1 MTLVNDISA
10 KEEHIA
16 MLLEYANR
24 RLRRDLTRVGGSD
37 FPTLRGPHFRI
48 LQLIP
53 EGGSRVTDLA
63 ERALMTK
70 QALGQLVDHL
80 QAGGYVESRQLPA
93 DRRVRLVRRT
103 AKGDAA
109 RDAALEIIAVVEDE
123 WRAEVGARRY
133 ATTRAVL
140 RELADADVRATMSP
154 EPQADV

>member
-37 FPTLRGPHFRI
+37 FPTLRGSHFRI

-53 EGGSRVTDLA
+53 EGRSRVTDLA

-80 QAGGYVESRQLPA
+80 QAGGFVESQQLPA

-109 RDAALEIIAVVEDE
+109 RDAALEVIAAVEDE
-123 WRAEVGARRY
+123 WRAEVGERRY
-133 ATTRAVL
+133 ATMRAVL

>member
-16 MLLEYANR
+16 MLLEFANR
-24 RLRRDLTRVGGSD
+24 RLRRDLNRAGGPRY
-37 FPTLRGPHFRI
+37 PTLRGSHFRI

-53 EGGSRVTDLA
+53 DGGSRVTDLA

-80 QAGGYVESRQLPA
+80 QSEGFVESLQLPQ

-103 AKGDAA
+103 AKGTEA
-109 RDAALEIIAVVEDE
+109 RNIAIEVIANVEEE
-123 WRAEVGARRY
+123 WKAEVGERRY
-133 ATTRAVL
+133 ATMRAVL
-140 RELADADVRATMSP
+140 RELADADVRATMPPSD
-154 EPQADV
+154 QAEV